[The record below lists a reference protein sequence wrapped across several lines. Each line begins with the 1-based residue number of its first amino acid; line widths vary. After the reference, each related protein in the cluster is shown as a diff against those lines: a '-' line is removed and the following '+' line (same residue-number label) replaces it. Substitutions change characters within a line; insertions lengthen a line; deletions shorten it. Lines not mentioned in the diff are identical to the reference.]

1 MKRHLGRLALV
12 CVVQAICVGVA
23 LGAPMEYDYTTS
35 YTADANTIA
44 LYHFDEG
51 SGLTAADASANG
63 NNLTLASTSVGWTIP
78 GKFDKSYAGYAE
90 GFTAEDSASLD
101 SLYHS
106 VTLESWLYIPTDVSM
121 TTGQYRGII
130 TKMRWGGKGPYD
142 GFAFVFK
149 GRDVNIS
156 ESVDLRFQIG
166 GGCLIATA
174 ADGVPIGEWFHVA
187 ATLDT
192 DGTQRIYLNG
202 QLLGERAE
210 PGRKILA
217 NDLPLTVNRWDGV
230 TANFFYMAFDEVRIS
245 NVALTPVPEPAT
257 MTLLATGLV
266 GLMSKRMRRRA

>member
-1 MKRHLGRLALV
+1 MKRHLRNLALI
-12 CVVQAICVGVA
+12 CAAQAISVGIA
-23 LGAPMEYDYTTS
+23 LAAPVEYDYTTS

-51 SGLTAADASANG
+51 SGLAAGDASANG

-78 GKFDKSYAGYAE
+78 GKFDKSYAGYAV

-101 SLYHS
+101 SLYGS

-121 TTGQYRGII
+121 TTSQHRGII
-130 TKMRWGGKGPYD
+130 TKTQWGTSN
-142 GFAFVFK
+142 GFAFGFK
-149 GRDVNIS
+149 GRGVNIS

-166 GGCLIATA
+166 GGYLIATA

-210 PGRKILA
+210 PGRKIFA
-217 NDLPLTVNRWDGV
+217 NDLPLRVNQWSGV
-230 TANFFYMAFDEVRIS
+230 TASSFYMVFDEVRIS

-257 MTLLATGLV
+257 VTLLATGLV
-266 GLMSKRMRRRA
+266 GLISKRMRRRA

>member
-12 CVVQAICVGVA
+12 CVVQAICVGIA
-23 LGAPMEYDYTTS
+23 LGAPVEYDYTGS
-35 YTADANTIA
+35 YTADANTVA
-44 LYHFDEG
+44 LFHFDEG
-51 SGLTAADASANG
+51 SGLTTADASPNG

-78 GKFDKSYAGYAE
+78 GKFDKSYAGYAA

-121 TTGQYRGII
+121 AVDNYRGII

-142 GFAFVFK
+142 GFAFAFM
-149 GRDVNIS
+149 GRGVNIS

-217 NDLPLTVNRWDGV
+217 NDQPLRVNQWLGA
-230 TANFFYMAFDEVRIS
+230 TASSFYMAFDEVRIS